1 MIKCRVNHRICQTLA
16 IKPACEKLFKTN
28 KVMTLLLDLD
38 LCRDLPYK
46 IVTLVLI
53 GIDQTVVQGSFPA
66 WRSQSRTLSLGYR
79 SQSPRGHSVARAVP
93 VLSAAAPAVRSTG
106 SAATAAAHCP
116 RARPGDGPRCTTGLL
131 LLLPSAWHD
140 WSRSCTSE
148 GQSWS

>member
-1 MIKCRVNHRICQTLA
+1 MRSKSQDLPHTPA
-16 IKPACEKLFKTN
+16 IKPACGKLFKTN
-28 KVMTLLLDLD
+28 RVKTLLLYQVDLD

-66 WRSQSRTLSLGYR
+66 WRGQSSTLSLGYR
-79 SQSPRGHSVARAVP
+79 AQSPRGHPVNRAVT

-106 SAATAAAHCP
+106 STATAAAHSP
-116 RARPGDGPRCTTGLL
+116 RARPGDGPRCTAGL

-140 WSRSCTSE
+140 WSRSCTSK